1 MSYEIEKL
9 AHEIKNPLSIC
20 IGYLEMLDN
29 DYNQKYIDII
39 KSELNRSITILDDYK
54 NNKILDLEEL
64 DLVFLFNEIYQIY
77 KIKSKIKITSK
88 EEIYINGDYKKL
100 KQVFINIIKNSIES
114 KKYNT
119 DISIKINLIE
129 TKHNVYI
136 TIKDNGIGIKKEN
149 ISNIFNNFYS
159 TKTYGTGLG
168 LSYSK
173 EIINLHQ
180 GTIKY
185 YSKYQKG
192 TKVVITLPKR

>member
-149 ISNIFNNFYS
+149 ISNIFNNFYT

>member
-9 AHEIKNPLSIC
+9 AHEVKNPLSIC
-20 IGYLEMLDN
+20 IGYLEMLDHN
-29 DYNQKYIDII
+29 YNKKYIDII
-39 KSELNRSITILDDYK
+39 KDELNRSITILDDYK

-64 DLVFLFNEIYQIY
+64 DLVLLFNEIYEIY

-88 EEIYINGDYKKL
+88 EDIYINGDYKKL

-119 DISIKINLIE
+119 NIYIKINLIE

-149 ISNIFNNFYS
+149 ISNIFNDFYT

-173 EIINLHQ
+173 EIINLHN

-192 TKVVITLPKR
+192 TKVVIKLPKR

>member
-114 KKYNT
+114 KK
-119 DISIKINLIE
+119 
-129 TKHNVYI
+129 
-136 TIKDNGIGIKKEN
+136 
-149 ISNIFNNFYS
+149 
-159 TKTYGTGLG
+159 
-168 LSYSK
+168 
-173 EIINLHQ
+173 
-180 GTIKY
+180 
-185 YSKYQKG
+185 
-192 TKVVITLPKR
+192 

>member
-54 NNKILDLEEL
+54 NKKILDLEEL

-149 ISNIFNNFYS
+149 ISNIFNNFYT

>member
-54 NNKILDLEEL
+54 NNKILDIEKL

-149 ISNIFNNFYS
+149 ISNIFNNFYT